1 MFLSLQVVQ
10 MRWCGKT
17 VGLFK
22 WLVRAGKTVAHY
34 NGQLEGQSDNTTDWQ
49 GPGKAN
55 KEKKKAAM
63 RDSMQH
69 SFLHVKLR
77 ALHQTPSSA

>member
-22 WLVRAGKTVAHY
+22 CSFIVEH
-34 NGQLEGQSDNTTDWQ
+34 TDWQ

>member
-1 MFLSLQVVQ
+1 MVWQDGGALQVLLSREACSVPEI
-10 MRWCGKT
+10 
-17 VGLFK
+17 VE
-22 WLVRAGKTVAHY
+22 H
-34 NGQLEGQSDNTTDWQ
+34 TDWQ